1 MLITFIAVALLV
13 LWLTGFFGAPVIPEI
28 AMPMLTISWSDPIV
42 QAIVIIFLVVLAVIL
57 LRR

>member
-1 MLITFIAVALLV
+1 MLIAFIAIALLV

-28 AMPMLTISWSDPIV
+28 ALPMLTISWSDPIV
-42 QAIVIIFLVVLAVIL
+42 RAVVILFLIVLAVIL

>member
-1 MLITFIAVALLV
+1 MLIIVIAIALLV

-28 AMPMLTISWSDPIV
+28 ALPMLTISWSDPIV
-42 QAIVIIFLVVLAVIL
+42 KAVVIILLIVLAVIL

>member
-1 MLITFIAVALLV
+1 MLIIVIAIALLV

-28 AMPMLTISWSDPIV
+28 ALPMLTISWSDPIV
-42 QAIVIIFLVVLAVIL
+42 KAVVILFLIVLAVIL